1 MKHLLLV
8 LAVLIAGIVNAQDK
22 SILFLGNSY
31 TYTSNLP
38 QMVYELAL
46 ANGDT
51 IYHESNT
58 PGGYTFEGHSTNNST
73 LTKIASR
80 DWDFVVLQ
88 EQSQR
93 PSFPPTQVAD
103 DVYPYAAVLVDS
115 IKSNYEC
122 TEPVFFMTWGRRDGD
137 QQNCQFY
144 APLCTFEG
152 MNARL
157 RESYTEMAD
166 VNDATVAPCGA
177 AWQQMKLDNPTFWN
191 GLYSGDG
198 SHPSAWGTYLNAC
211 IFYATMFRESPVG
224 LDYYA
229 SIGQADAEVLQQVAE
244 DMVMDSLD
252 NWFVGHQDVTSDFT
266 YEYQGG
272 LSVSFESNSMNATNH
287 QWDFGSGSTSNQENP
302 TNTYNS
308 GGTYIVQHIASS
320 GCGSDTS
327 YSQFSITPF
336 GFVSSG
342 DENSL
347 EEVGIWNQG
356 QTLNVLN
363 NLNSELTFSV
373 FDLSGKIIWMEPI
386 GANTQSTIDI
396 NLNKGLYLIR
406 LDDGKHQSTRKLFLR

>member
-8 LAVLIAGIVNAQDK
+8 LAVLIAAIVNAQDK

-31 TYTSNLP
+31 TYTANLP

-58 PGGYTFEGHSTNNST
+58 PGGYTLEGHSTNNST

-103 DVYPYAAVLVDS
+103 DVYPYAAILVDS

-198 SHPSAWGTYLNAC
+198 SHPSAWGSYLDAC

-229 SIGQADAEVLQQVAE
+229 SIGQADAEVLQQLAE

-252 NWFVGHQDVTSDFT
+252 NWFVGHQDVVADASYNVLGSGVAEFI
-266 YEYQGG
+266 Q
-272 LSVSFESNSMNATNH
+272 SSANATEH
-287 QWDFGSGSTSNQENP
+287 YWDFGNGQTSTESNP
-302 TNTYNS
+302 THNFLGATVAEVEY
-308 GGTYIVQHIASS
+308 IASS
-320 GCGSDTS
+320 ECGSDTI
-327 YSQFSITPF
+327 QLEVLFGPFS
-336 GFVSSG
+336 VE
-342 DENSL
+342 ENPLYEIDVIVQDNRILTS
-347 EEVGIWNQG
+347 ND
-356 QTLNVLN
+356 
-363 NLNSELTFSV
+363 LNSDLTISI
-373 FDLSGKIIWMEPI
+373 FDLSGKVILAESI